1 MQFSAEGA
9 KETLQEQMKFRFK
22 EAEAK
27 LGQAKALMEVPK
39 MSKLGFLAG
48 TRTIFDSVIRSTV
61 LYSAS
66 CWVGMTRAQYEWCD
80 RKDKDLLFTMLKINS
95 KTKYYSVCW
104 ELSLLPLEFLI
115 MREKIS
121 LVSHLLHG
129 KVSAAA
135 RMAMEEV
142 RVEWRPGLVAEVR
155 KWCGANGLP
164 DPAVT
169 PLSAEAIGMAV
180 ERAGRA
186 KMFASLATDKY
197 AKRNMIKEE
206 WPEYIYQDTD
216 VMSNLEQKL
225 IFSWRLGIL
234 QFKTRYRSMF
244 SNDSCIYRGCPGSD
258 SLTHSLW
265 SCEYNPVPRPRDP
278 ESVSEM
284 KKYLAGL
291 QSERTRHGIPLVY
304 M

>member
-1 MQFSAEGA
+1 M
-9 KETLQEQMKFRFK
+9 
-22 EAEAK
+22 
-27 LGQAKALMEVPK
+27 
-39 MSKLGFLAG
+39 
-48 TRTIFDSVIRSTV
+48 
-61 LYSAS
+61 
-66 CWVGMTRAQYEWCD
+66 
-80 RKDKDLLFTMLKINS
+80 
-95 KTKYYSVCW
+95 
-104 ELSLLPLEFLI
+104 
-115 MREKIS
+115 
-121 LVSHLLHG
+121 
-129 KVSAAA
+129 
-135 RMAMEEV
+135 
-142 RVEWRPGLVAEVR
+142 AEVR

-197 AKRNMIKEE
+197 AKQNMIKEE

-234 QFKTRYRSMF
+234 QFKTRHRSMF

-304 M
+304 L